1 MKLPIFITTKFYYF
15 TQFYRMVLLFCCTYT
30 LFFGVLPNRCSLF
43 SSEHMVGASL
53 LQPASLFLYI
63 VHFELNSRRKMFKER
78 APWGFGKDLL
88 ELVAKNLAWK
98 W

>member
-1 MKLPIFITTKFYYF
+1 MKLPIFITTKFYYL

-30 LFFGVLPNRCSLF
+30 LFFGILPNRCSLF

-53 LQPASLFLYI
+53 FQPASI
-63 VHFELNSRRKMFKER
+63 VNFELNSRREMFKER

-88 ELVAKNLAWK
+88 ELLAKK
-98 W
+98 